1 MFSPFKLHLSHI
13 LENDFF
19 WEKSEAGVGRT
30 QYKLLLICG
39 LAFCSDAAKVGHDGP
54 CLVGCGDGR

>member
-1 MFSPFKLHLSHI
+1 MFIYVFSIQVTSFTYLRKR
-13 LENDFF
+13 FF

-39 LAFCSDAAKVGHDGP
+39 LAFCSDAAEVGHDGP
-54 CLVGCGDGR
+54 CLVY